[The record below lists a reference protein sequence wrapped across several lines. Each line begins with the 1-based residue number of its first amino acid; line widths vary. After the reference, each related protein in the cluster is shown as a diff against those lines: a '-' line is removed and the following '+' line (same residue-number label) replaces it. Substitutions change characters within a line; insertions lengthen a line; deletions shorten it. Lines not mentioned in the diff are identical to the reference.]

1 MNGWKGNTCAL
12 ICSYSNSSN
21 ISMEKLLS
29 ILESVK
35 WHLRV
40 YLLFEKEIVCG
51 SFVFKLYTIYPRFTN
66 TDLRLN
72 MPLIN
77 QINCLDSS
85 FTTLRFLNYSKNKS
99 CHTQNL
105 VLFFYFCNRL
115 LFSYPLPCL
124 LYHYNKP
131 RIRQLP
137 STVGTTIINFEK
149 VTISSLGS

>member
-1 MNGWKGNTCAL
+1 MNGWKENTCIL
-12 ICSYSNSSN
+12 CSHSKSYN

-35 WHLRV
+35 WQPRE
-40 YLLFEKEIVCG
+40 YLLFEREIVCG
-51 SFVFKLYTIYPRFTN
+51 CFVFKLYTYPWFTN

-99 CHTQNL
+99 CPQKIL
-105 VLFFYFCNRL
+105 FYFSIFATDYSFL
-115 LFSYPLPCL
+115 
-124 LYHYNKP
+124 
-131 RIRQLP
+131 IRYRVYY
-137 STVGTTIINFEK
+137 TITIIINPAL
-149 VTISSLGS
+149 VYYLLLLLLIWNRQ